1 MDKERIV
8 RCSGL
13 LLLGLLA
20 ACGQREATTTSSP
33 EPAAGDAAVAVPEP
47 AASGVQDVAEHDQT
61 RTIGITFPPDVG
73 RMPGLATLLGNYAA
87 AARADLDKAVAELG
101 TEKPRVPY
109 ELSLDFRKTV
119 DTPVTV
125 AVSADGSLY
134 TGGAH
139 GMPLVARF
147 VWLPARN
154 EALTADHLL
163 ADAAGWK
170 AVSAYVRDQLRKQAV
185 ERLDASQGL
194 SAQDRAEL
202 LKSGAQMI
210 DDGTG
215 PEPANFAQF
224 EPVPGAQGR
233 IAALRFVFPPYQVG
247 PYSDGTQTVE
257 VPASVLLPH
266 VAAAYRELFAQ

>member
-1 MDKERIV
+1 MDRIV
-8 RCSGL
+8 RCSGVA
-13 LLLGLLA
+13 LLGLLA
-20 ACGQREATTTSSP
+20 ACGQQGTETPSP
-33 EPAAGDAAVAVPEP
+33 VPAAGDVVVAVPEP
-47 AASGVQDVAEHDQT
+47 AASGVQDVAEHDAM
-61 RTIGITFPPDVG
+61 RTVGITFPPDIN
-73 RMPGLATLLGNYAA
+73 RTPGLATLLGNYAA
-87 AARADLDKAVAELG
+87 AARAELDQAVTGLG
-101 TEKPRVPY
+101 TEKPRAPY

-119 DTPVTV
+119 DTPALV

-147 VWLPARN
+147 VWLPARG
-154 EALTADHLL
+154 EALTAEHLL
-163 ADAAGWK
+163 ADAAGWQ
-170 AVSAYVRDQLRKQAV
+170 AVSAYAREHLRAQAAD
-185 ERLDASQGL
+185 RLNASQGL

-210 DDGTG
+210 DDGTK
-215 PEPANFAQF
+215 PEPASFAQF
-224 EPVPGAQGR
+224 EPVPGADGR

-257 VPASVLLPH
+257 VPASVLRPH